1 MAQLQ
6 QKWQYKEVDGKH
18 VINSEIVVHRFML
31 SMWSDSDD
39 STVTISLPLSQWL
52 NSESGKWVME
62 NAIEKPRWETFD
74 DFPTMNKN
82 VAVIARLSEPNQTY
96 FRLRFL

>member
-31 SMWSDSDD
+31 SMWSDS
-39 STVTISLPLSQWL
+39 VTISLPLSQWL
-52 NSESGKWVME
+52 NSESGKWVIE
-62 NAIEKPRWETFD
+62 HAIEQPRWETFD
-74 DFPTMNKN
+74 DLLTMSKN

>member
-18 VINSEIVVHRFML
+18 VINSEIVVHRFTL
-31 SMWSDSDD
+31 TMWSDD
-39 STVTISLPLSQWL
+39 VTLSLPLSEWQ

-62 NAIEKPRWETFD
+62 HAIEKPRWETFND
-74 DFPTMNKN
+74 HTTMNKN